1 MERIITT
8 IFILLCFID
17 LVAQERPPLK
27 ADRTLEEVNRRER
40 EEKIDRLKA
49 RLSSTKSDSSKV
61 DILIEIG
68 QLLSFEIENQKLADT
83 YFTEAIELSK
93 SIGYDEGLLRATKS
107 SFMTTV
113 TDQFFE
119 NESLEDEL
127 EQINIVAEQAILIRN
142 FSIATGCFLF
152 LIVLGLG
159 FQYVYIKKTNRKIS
173 DEKKRS
179 EELLLNILPFETAKE
194 LKLNGHVMPKKYNL
208 TTILFTDFKEFTK
221 RTEIISPDILI
232 KSLHYY
238 FEAFDKI
245 ISEHDLEKIK
255 TIGDSYMC
263 VGGVPI
269 PNDKNPNDVVQAALD
284 IIKFVKEPMPDGLER
299 FEIRIG
305 IHSGP
310 IIAGIV
316 GIKKFQYDVW
326 GNAVNIAS
334 RMESKSEPQKIN
346 ISKDTYLHVKN
357 HFNCTYRGKVEVKHG
372 KKVDMYYVESD

>member
-194 LKLNGHVMPKKYNL
+194 
-208 TTILFTDFKEFTK
+208 
-221 RTEIISPDILI
+221 
-232 KSLHYY
+232 
-238 FEAFDKI
+238 
-245 ISEHDLEKIK
+245 
-255 TIGDSYMC
+255 
-263 VGGVPI
+263 
-269 PNDKNPNDVVQAALD
+269 
-284 IIKFVKEPMPDGLER
+284 
-299 FEIRIG
+299 
-305 IHSGP
+305 
-310 IIAGIV
+310 
-316 GIKKFQYDVW
+316 
-326 GNAVNIAS
+326 
-334 RMESKSEPQKIN
+334 
-346 ISKDTYLHVKN
+346 
-357 HFNCTYRGKVEVKHG
+357 
-372 KKVDMYYVESD
+372 